1 LRTAASQSLRFE
13 VSKKRGKF
21 FKEAQKVRFPDSSQ
35 KKEPIQ
41 LRSDEKID
49 PTSVVI
55 KFRLKSHEAA
65 LEAGL
70 LSKDFQR

>member
-1 LRTAASQSLRFE
+1 MRTAASQRLRFE
-13 VSKKRGKF
+13 VSKKRKF

-35 KKEPIQ
+35 KREPIQ
-41 LRSDEKID
+41 LRSDGKID

-65 LEAGL
+65 LVKQAY
-70 LSKDFQR
+70 